1 MPRKWIGFVLTLIL
15 VVGSTVTGATQEAT
29 DTDHTPADADAL
41 GVSFDRIKNKLDK
54 LPEKDEV
61 SELLRL
67 DFYVDVYARAPEID
81 YFQGFDLQNSPIS
94 DGVPMDNELLDVMRS
109 GDPPLV
115 PPVMDLG
122 KFLELLR
129 QLGR

>member
-1 MPRKWIGFVLTLIL
+1 MPRKWIGIVLTLIL
-15 VVGSTVTGATQEAT
+15 VGGVSMVGAAQEAT
-29 DTDHTPADADAL
+29 DQTPADADSL
-41 GVSFDRIKNKLDK
+41 GVSFDRIKYKLDK
-54 LPEKDEV
+54 LPDKDEV

-67 DFYVDVYARAPEID
+67 DFYVDVFARAPEID
-81 YFQGFDLQNSPIS
+81 YFQDFDLQNSPIS

-115 PPVMDLG
+115 PPVIDFG

>member
-1 MPRKWIGFVLTLIL
+1 MPRKWIGIVLALIL
-15 VVGSTVTGATQEAT
+15 VVGAAATGAAQEAT
-29 DTDHTPADADAL
+29 DQTPADADAL
-41 GVSFDRIKNKLDK
+41 GVSFDRIKDKLDK
-54 LPEKDEV
+54 LPERDEV

-81 YFQGFDLQNSPIS
+81 YFQGFDLQNSPIA

-122 KFLELLR
+122 KILELLR
-129 QLGR
+129 QLGS